1 MKVRLICPNGARLV
15 RQGDVWVEVAAGA
28 VHDFPDELAKGLLEQ
43 PDVWA
48 PVKDKPAKDDG
59 GAA

>member
-15 RQGDVWVEVAAGA
+15 RVGDLWVEVDG
-28 VHDFPDELAKGLLEQ
+28 VHDFPDDVAKGLLDQ

-48 PVKDKPAKDDG
+48 PVKGKPAKSDDG